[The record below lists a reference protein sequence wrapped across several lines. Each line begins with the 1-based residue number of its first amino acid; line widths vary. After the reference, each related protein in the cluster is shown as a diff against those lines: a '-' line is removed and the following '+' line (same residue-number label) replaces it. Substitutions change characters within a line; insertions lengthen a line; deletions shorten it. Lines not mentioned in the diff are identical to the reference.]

1 MLSSWERWSLN
12 SRSVE
17 QSNNKKKCG
26 LPKSLWIAAVLFTLS
41 LLSLFSCTADEEITQ
56 TPVSDEYLTAARE
69 LLQDSIV
76 LNATAMQGTVN
87 KTLLD
92 EGCPLKYYLN
102 WRSQDTLNIQIKEF
116 SVGKMPV
123 TIWFTINCKFMQL
136 NTWEKDEYT
145 GEGWIKFQ
153 GSGGNTVYTA
163 IDDDYTDGDG
173 GAGSV
178 QGYLNVKTQ
187 EIEFVT
193 NFNVMNMSSDVYLQ
207 KIDPTRMDRFEEE
220 FEQYEKDLAEYKKE
234 HGIS

>member
-1 MLSSWERWSLN
+1 MKKR
-12 SRSVE
+12 
-17 QSNNKKKCG
+17 NKKGFFLFVAFFALLTLG
-26 LPKSLWIAAVLFTLS
+26 LI
-41 LLSLFSCTADEEITQ
+41 SCSADEETTK
-56 TPVSDEYLTAARE
+56 TPVADEYLQTARE

-92 EGCPLKYYLN
+92 EGCPLKYYLK
-102 WRSQDTLNIQIKEF
+102 WKSQDTLNIQIKNF

-136 NTWEKDEYT
+136 NSWEKEEYT

-153 GSGGNTVYTA
+153 GTGGNTIYTA
-163 IDDDYTDGDG
+163 NTSDYEDGDG

-178 QGYLNVKTQ
+178 QGYLNVKTKQ
-187 EIEFVT
+187 IEFVT

-207 KIDPTRMDRFEEE
+207 TIDPTRIDRFDEE
-220 FEQYEKDLAEYKKE
+220 FAQYEKDLAEYKKE

>member
-1 MLSSWERWSLN
+1 MHQRD
-12 SRSVE
+12 R
-17 QSNNKKKCG
+17 KK
-26 LPKSLWIAAVLFTLS
+26 SFLFVAFSTL
-41 LLSLFSCTADEEITQ
+41 LCCMFFFSCSADEENAQ
-56 TPVSDEYLTAARE
+56 TPISDNYLSVARE

-102 WRSQDTLNIQIKEF
+102 WRSQDTLNIQIRKF

-123 TIWFTINCKFMQL
+123 TIWFTVNCKFMQL

-145 GEGWIKFQ
+145 GDGWIKFQ
-153 GSGGNTVYTA
+153 GTGGKTVYTA
-163 IDDDYTDGDG
+163 IDEGYEDGNG
-173 GAGSV
+173 GAGTV
-178 QGYLNVKTQ
+178 QGYLNVKTK

-207 KIDPTRMDRFEEE
+207 KIDPTRMANFDKE
-220 FEQYEKDLAEYKKE
+220 FAEYERKLAEYKKE
-234 HGIS
+234 HGMS

>member
-1 MLSSWERWSLN
+1 MSYNCKKTIRFFAVALTMLSC
-12 SRSVE
+12 V
-17 QSNNKKKCG
+17 
-26 LPKSLWIAAVLFTLS
+26 IF
-41 LLSLFSCTADEEITQ
+41 FSCTADEEITK
-56 TPVSDEYLTAARE
+56 TPVSESYISEAKE

-102 WRSQDTLNIQIKEF
+102 WKGDDILNLQIREF
-116 SVGKMPV
+116 CVGKMPL
-123 TIWFTINCKFMQL
+123 TIWFTIDVKFMQL
-136 NTWEKDEYT
+136 NSWEKEEYK

-153 GSGGNTVYTA
+153 GDGGKTVYTA
-163 IDDDYTDGDG
+163 IDEDYEDGNG

-178 QGYLNVKTQ
+178 TGFLNVKTR

-193 NFNVMNMSSDVYLQ
+193 SFNVMNMSSDVYLQ

-220 FEQYEKDLAEYKKE
+220 FAQYEKDLAEYKKE

>member
-1 MLSSWERWSLN
+1 MLIARD
-12 SRSVE
+12 
-17 QSNNKKKCG
+17 KKI
-26 LPKSLWIAAVLFTLS
+26 SFLFVAFSAMLCCMCF
-41 LLSLFSCTADEEITQ
+41 FSCSADEENTK
-56 TPVSDEYLTAARE
+56 TPVSDNYIAAARE

-102 WRSQDTLNIQIKEF
+102 WRSKDTLNIQIRKF

-123 TIWFTINCKFMQL
+123 TIWFNINCKFMQL

-153 GSGGNTVYTA
+153 GTGGNTVYTA
-163 IDDDYTDGDG
+163 IDEGYEDGDG
-173 GAGSV
+173 GAGTI
-178 QGYLNVKTQ
+178 QGYLNVKTK

-207 KIDPTRMDRFEEE
+207 KIDPTRMANFDEE
-220 FEQYEKDLAEYKKE
+220 FAEYERKLAEYKKE
-234 HGIS
+234 HGMS

>member
-1 MLSSWERWSLN
+1 MYQRD
-12 SRSVE
+12 
-17 QSNNKKKCG
+17 KKKNF
-26 LPKSLWIAAVLFTLS
+26 LFVAFSAMLCCMS
-41 LLSLFSCTADEEITQ
+41 FFSCTADEEIIQ
-56 TPVSDEYLTAARE
+56 TPVSDEYLIAARE

-123 TIWFTINCKFMQL
+123 TIWFTINCRFMQL

-163 IDDDYTDGDG
+163 IDEDYTDGDG
-173 GAGSV
+173 GAGTV
-178 QGYLNVKTQ
+178 QGYLNVKTH

-207 KIDPTRMDRFEEE
+207 KIDLSRMERFDEE
-220 FEQYEKDLAEYKKE
+220 FAQYEADLAKYKEE